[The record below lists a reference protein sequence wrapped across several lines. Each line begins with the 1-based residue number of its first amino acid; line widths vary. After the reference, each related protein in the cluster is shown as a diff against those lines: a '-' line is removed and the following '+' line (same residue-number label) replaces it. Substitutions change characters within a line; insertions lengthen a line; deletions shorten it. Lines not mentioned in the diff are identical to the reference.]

1 MTGARAFM
9 GSWTGERGK
18 PSSSLTEMPGT
29 ETGNLIIGKYSGNG
43 TVIYRHVIE
52 GNAPKVTWW
61 EYDDPER
68 RRGQCNYSPYRQ

>member
-52 GNAPKVTWW
+52 GNAPK
-61 EYDDPER
+61 
-68 RRGQCNYSPYRQ
+68 